1 MEDSAIVELFLLR
14 DERAIAFSAEKY
26 GGRLRAMAY
35 GIVKDLGTAEEC
47 ESDGYMQ
54 AWNLIPPHEPRSY
67 LYAFLARIVR
77 HISLDRCRELERLKR
92 KAHISSLEGELEQC
106 IPSPDDS
113 TCRIDDMAL
122 REVLNAFLGS
132 LSREK
137 RQMFLRRYWYADS
150 VAEIARR
157 FGATDSRVKTTLHR
171 CRRQLKEYL
180 EKEGY
185 EL

>member
-1 MEDSAIVELFLLR
+1 MQDSAIVELFLQR
-14 DERAIAFSAEKY
+14 DERAIALSAEKY
-26 GGRLRAMAY
+26 GGRLRALAY
-35 GIVKDLGTAEEC
+35 GIVNDSATAEEC
-47 ESDGYMQ
+47 ENDGYLQ
-54 AWNLIPPHEPRSY
+54 AWNSIPPHEPRNY

-77 HISLDRCRELERLKR
+77 HISLDRCRELGRLKR
-92 KAHISSLEGELEQC
+92 KAHICSLEDELEQC
-106 IPSPDDS
+106 IPAPDDRS
-113 TCRIDDMAL
+113 CRIDDMAL
-122 REVLNAFLGS
+122 REALDAFLGS

-157 FGATDSRVKTTLHR
+157 FGATESRVKTTLHR
-171 CRRQLKEYL
+171 CRKQLGEYL